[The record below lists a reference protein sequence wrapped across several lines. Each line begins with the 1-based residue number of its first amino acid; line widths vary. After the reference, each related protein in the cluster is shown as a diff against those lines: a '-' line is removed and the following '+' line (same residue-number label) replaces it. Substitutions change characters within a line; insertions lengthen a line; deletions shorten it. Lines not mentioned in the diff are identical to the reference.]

1 MMIMK
6 AVVRFGF
13 SELIIEVDPT
23 GKIIERSIINVLPGI
38 YAPWPYA
45 KNRGVVELEIGG
57 DTLRA
62 LLTELCHSYRQV
74 NSDFIP
80 YDQNTNQVNLDYEVL
95 VNGNEYSVF
104 GLDTKLKENDKIK
117 VSCCTQYFA

>member
-1 MMIMK
+1 MRIMK
-6 AVVRFGF
+6 AVIKFGF

-23 GKIIERSIINVLPGI
+23 KKIIEQSIINVLPGI
-38 YAPWPYA
+38 YAPWPEA
-45 KNRGVVELEIGG
+45 KNKGTVELEISGN
-57 DTLRA
+57 TLRA
-62 LLTELCHSYRQV
+62 LLTELCQNYQQV

-80 YDQNTNQVNLDYEVL
+80 YDHNTNQVNLDYEVL

>member
-1 MMIMK
+1 MK
-6 AVVRFGF
+6 AVIEFGF
-13 SELIIEVDPT
+13 SELVIKVNPT
-23 GKIIERSIINVLPGI
+23 NKIMEKAITNVLPGI
-38 YAPWPYA
+38 YAPWPEA
-45 KNRGVVELEIGG
+45 KHKGTVELEIVG
-57 DTLRA
+57 DTLRT
-62 LLTELCHSYRQV
+62 LLTELCHNYQQV